1 MRFHTSDEVND
12 AALVSEKHLNKRSLP
27 FLSALVQN
35 PVNPI
40 MNTEQSP
47 LSRRK
52 WLAAASTVAASAGAG
67 FLASKS
73 SAAEPEKIISSGSPG
88 ARVYD
93 IRDFGAKGDG
103 VTLDTK
109 ALQAAIDACHK
120 DQGGIVLVPAGTF
133 VIGTTELKSNVTLHI
148 AAQGVLLGS
157 GHGVDYFPA
166 AAIPLHGDSTLE
178 DGNTGLLF
186 AVNAENITVEGPGL
200 IDGNGMQF
208 RGLNRGDPSPAGISG
223 AKRPYHLMFYRCQN
237 LRIQNIRL
245 KDCAFHSMRIV
256 QCSYAWFTGIHLRS
270 RVISNNDGFHFISC
284 EYMHVANCD
293 IQCQDDACALF
304 GSCKFITVSDS
315 SFSTRWSVFRFGGGI
330 VENVVVS
337 NCIMDTVFG
346 CPIKL
351 RGGANSRFENM
362 AFRNLIMNHVTG
374 PISICLGP
382 RRRRSDNVPNGQTNS
397 IPTVATNSL
406 PGGFESE
413 PSPEDLALE
422 TGIVR
427 NISFSGI
434 RATVVKPFPLPE
446 SEWKSGYN
454 PGEVFSCIGL
464 NAVGTGF
471 LENISF
477 DDVHITF
484 PGGGTAEQGAVRD
497 VPRAIGEYYAAGVF
511 PAYALY
517 ARQVRG
523 LTLNNVR
530 FEIVTSDLRPAVV
543 FDHVSDA
550 SVNGLSVQ
558 GDRGAESVLRFIESQ
573 DVLMSA
579 TRLLKP
585 ASVFLQV
592 EGAANE
598 NITIDGGD
606 LSKAT
611 TPVAFKNDAAEK
623 SVKLRVN

>member
-1 MRFHTSDEVND
+1 
-12 AALVSEKHLNKRSLP
+12 
-27 FLSALVQN
+27 
-35 PVNPI
+35 
-40 MNTEQSP
+40 MNTTEQNP

-67 FLASKS
+67 FLAANAK
-73 SAAEPEKIISSGSPG
+73 AAEPGKVISSGSPG

-93 IRDFGAKGDG
+93 IRDYGAKGDG
-103 VTLDTK
+103 MTLDTP
-109 ALQAAIDACHK
+109 ALQAAIDACNR
-120 DQGGIVLVPAGTF
+120 DQGGTVLVPAGVF

-157 GHGVDYFPA
+157 GHGKDYFA
-166 AAIPLHGDSTLE
+166 AEAIPLHGDSTLE

-186 AVNAENITVEGPGL
+186 AVNAENITVEGPGM
-200 IDGNGMQF
+200 IDGRGSQF
-208 RGLNRGDPSPAGISG
+208 HGPKRGDPSPAGISG
-223 AKRPYHLMFYRCQN
+223 SHRPYHLMFCRCRH
-237 LRIQNIRL
+237 LRIRDIFL

-304 GSCKFITVSDS
+304 GSCKFVTVTDCT
-315 SFSTRWSVFRFGGGI
+315 FSTRWSVFRFGGGTA
-330 VENVVVS
+330 ENIAVS
-337 NCIMDTVFG
+337 NCIMDVVFG

-351 RGGANSRFENM
+351 HGGPNSHFENM
-362 AFRNLIMNHVTG
+362 SFSNLIMNHVTG
-374 PISICLGP
+374 PISIGLGV
-382 RRRRSDNVPNGQTNS
+382 RRRRSENSASGQTNA
-397 IPTVATNSL
+397 VAGAASSANTNAPANTSTNNL
-406 PGGFESE
+406 PGGFAPE
-413 PSPEDLALE
+413 PTPEELAQT
-422 TGIVR
+422 TGIIR
-427 NISFSGI
+427 NISFRGI

-446 SEWKSGYN
+446 SEWTSNYN

-464 NAVGTGF
+464 NAVGACW

-477 DDVHITF
+477 DDVHVTF
-484 PGGGTAEQGAVRD
+484 PGGGTAGQGAVRD
-497 VPRAIGEYYAAGVF
+497 VPKAIGEYYAAGVF

-530 FEIVTSDLRPAVV
+530 FEIAASDLRPAVV
-543 FDHVSDA
+543 FDHVTDA
-550 SVNGLSVQ
+550 TINGFSVQ
-558 GDRGAESVLRFIESQ
+558 GDNGAESVLRLIDSQ

-585 ASVFLQV
+585 APVFLQI
-592 EGAANE
+592 EGAANAG
-598 NITIDGGD
+598 ITIDGGD
-606 LSKAT
+606 ISKAAK
-611 TPVAFKNDAAEK
+611 PLAFANGADET
-623 SVKLRVN
+623 SVKLRG